1 MRSSVF
7 TKGKAFVSRV
17 EIKGERATLSEKAT
31 KLAAEIQIKD
41 NCKIVLCNHN
51 KEFYRMESTHM

>member
-7 TKGKAFVSRV
+7 LKRKAFVSRG
-17 EIKGERATLSEKAT
+17 EIKGERANLSEKAT

-41 NCKIVLCNHN
+41 ACKIFLCNYN
-51 KEFYRMESTHM
+51 KEF